1 MSNSNK
7 VDFVVVGAGIA
18 GASIAASLAERGS
31 VAVLDMEEHAGYHT
45 TGRSAALYSKIYGNA
60 AIRALTRASHA
71 FLFRPPEGFASHPLV
86 LPRPTLYFARSDQ
99 AASLE
104 RMRADDDVKAGTEL
118 IDANRA
124 ASMVPIFRAGYLN
137 AAALDPDSA
146 DIDVHELHQAFL
158 RKARALG
165 GRIVLGAPV
174 REARSNGGTWTV
186 STAQESFV
194 AAVVVNCAGAWGDE
208 FAQLAGVRPLG
219 LRPLRRTAMR
229 IEAPTGC
236 DVTRWPVAIDVDE
249 EFYFKPE
256 AGALLLSPADEH
268 ESPACDVQ
276 AEEIDVAIAVDRF
289 EGATTLRVER
299 VTRRWA
305 GLRVFTPDRT
315 PAVGF
320 DDQAR
325 GFFWLVGQGGY
336 GIQTSPALARI
347 AAALACGEAAP
358 AETAAHG
365 VRLDALAVQRFRNAS
380 TLRRQS

>member
-18 GASIAASLAERGS
+18 GASAAAALAERGS

-60 AIRALTRASHA
+60 VIRALTRASHE
-71 FLFRPPEGFASHPLV
+71 FLFRPPADFAPHPLV
-86 LPRPTLYFARSDQ
+86 LPRPTLYFARADQ
-99 AASLE
+99 SASLD

-118 IDANRA
+118 LDASRA
-124 ASMVPIFRAGYLN
+124 ASMVPIFRPGYLH

-158 RKARALG
+158 RRTRALG
-165 GRIVLGAPV
+165 GRIVLGAAV
-174 REARSNGGTWTV
+174 REARRNGDTWSV

-194 AAVVVNCAGAWGDE
+194 APVVVNCAGAWGDE
-208 FAQLAGVRPLG
+208 FAQLAGVRPIG

-229 IEAPTGC
+229 IEAPAGA
-236 DVTRWPVAIDVDE
+236 DVARWPVAIDVDE

-276 AEEIDVAIAVDRF
+276 PEEIDVAIAVDRF

-305 GLRVFTPDRT
+305 GLRVFTSDRT
-315 PAVGF
+315 PAIGF
-320 DDQAR
+320 DDKAR

-347 AAALACGEAAP
+347 AAALACGEAP
-358 AETAAHG
+358 PVEEAAHG
-365 VRLDALAVQRFRNAS
+365 VQLDALTVGRFRH
-380 TLRRQS
+380 

>member
-1 MSNSNK
+1 MSSSHK

-18 GASIAASLAERGS
+18 GASVAAALAERGS

-60 AIRALTRASHA
+60 AIRALTRASHE
-71 FLFRPPEGFASHPLV
+71 FLFRPPADFALHPLV
-86 LPRPTLYFARSDQ
+86 SARPTLYFARPDQ

-104 RMRADDDVKAGTEL
+104 RMRADDDVRTGTEL
-118 IDANRA
+118 LDGKRA
-124 ASMVPIFRAGYLN
+124 ASMVPIFRPGYLGS
-137 AAALDPDSA
+137 AALDPESA

-158 RKARALG
+158 RRTRALG
-165 GRIVLGAPV
+165 GRVVLGAPV
-174 REARSNGGTWTV
+174 REARTNGGGIWHV
-186 STAQESFV
+186 STAKETFF
-194 AAVVVNCAGAWGDE
+194 APVVINCAGAWGDE
-208 FAQLAGVRPLG
+208 FAALAGVRPIG

-229 IEAPTGC
+229 IEAPAGT

-276 AEEIDVAIAVDRF
+276 PEELDVAIAVDRF

-305 GLRVFTPDRT
+305 GLRVFTSDRT
-315 PAVGF
+315 PAIGF
-320 DDQAR
+320 DGEAR

-336 GIQTSPALARI
+336 GIQTSPALARL
-347 AAALACGEAAP
+347 AGALACGEP
-358 AETAAHG
+358 TPIDVAAHG
-365 VRLDALAVQRFRNAS
+365 VRLEALTVDRFRH
-380 TLRRQS
+380 